1 MTGRNSA
8 WRGTFACALLSG
20 LLLASGQ
27 SMAEPGITDNK
38 IVIGQTA
45 GFTGPAGE
53 QVKEMTQGAKLYIDA
68 VNRAGGVYGRKIELV
83 SEDDGFEAA
92 AAKKQAHTLLIDKQ
106 VFALF
111 LPRGTPNTEAIM
123 AEAHAV
129 GAPVVAPSTGASTF
143 FDKPDPLLFVVR
155 AKYQAEIAE
164 LVHHF
169 ETLGLKRLAL
179 VNLNDSFGKDTEA
192 GFNSATQKQPA
203 DAHRVFTV
211 DRLKPDVDKATAE
224 ISKFAPQAVILA
236 CPGTTARAFVEALN
250 KQGTAIQLAAL
261 SNNASQAF
269 AQSLGPQGRGVVVSQ
284 VMPSP
289 VRSTSQLGRDLA
301 ASAKAAGV
309 TPSYAMMEGY
319 ASARVLVEGLKRA
332 GKTPTRAS
340 FISGL
345 ESAGTIDLGGLEVRY
360 GPGSRKGSNFVELSV
375 IGPNGTFIK

>member
-8 WRGTFACALLSG
+8 WRGAFACTLLSG

-27 SMAEPGITDNK
+27 SMAEPGITENK

-53 QVKEMTQGAKLYIDA
+53 QVKEMTQGAKLYLDA
-68 VNRAGGVYGRKIELV
+68 VNRAGGIYGRKIELI
-83 SEDDGFEAA
+83 SEDDGFDATA
-92 AAKKQAHTLLIDKQ
+92 SKKHAHTLLVDKQ

-123 AEAHAV
+123 TEAHAV

-155 AKYQAEIAE
+155 AKYQAEISE

-169 ETLGLKRLAL
+169 DTLGVKRLAL
-179 VNLNDSFGKDTEA
+179 INVNDTFGKDTEA
-192 GFNSATQKQPA
+192 GFNNATQKQPA
-203 DAHRVFTV
+203 DTHRIFTV

-224 ISKFAPQAVILA
+224 IGKFAPQAVILA

-250 KQGTAIQLAAL
+250 KQGAAAQLAAL
-261 SNNASQAF
+261 SNNASLAF

-360 GPGSRKGSNFVELSV
+360 GPGSRKGSNYVELSV